1 MLRSQFLC
9 IVTLLSSVGKASGQG
24 MTSAAIVQKMPI
36 AV

>member
-1 MLRSQFLC
+1 MLHPHFLC
-9 IVTLLSSVGKASGQG
+9 IVTLLSSVEKASGQG